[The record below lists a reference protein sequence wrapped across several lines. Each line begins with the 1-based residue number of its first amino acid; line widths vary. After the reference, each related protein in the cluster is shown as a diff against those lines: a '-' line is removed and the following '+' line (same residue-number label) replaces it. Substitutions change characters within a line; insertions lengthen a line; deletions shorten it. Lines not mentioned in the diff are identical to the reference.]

1 MKLLQSKRMKLP
13 LIYLSEKKDLDQIPM
28 GIPYIIAREK
38 DYDKIVRM
46 LEYEILLKSAL
57 ATGLPFKWDLLLR
70 ENGFTDP
77 HFIAEADSNG
87 EISPGEWSTSKDISD
102 IIADSSY
109 VVDIEY
115 IKNLKLLPTWFCEV
129 IEEGIKINILNTILY
144 NPNLYNKKLG
154 LMTGGVD
161 LTTPEKNLI
170 IIDISG
176 SIPTSISN
184 SMLLL
189 SKTMSTSFY
198 ADLLITGSKS
208 TIYNYDTV
216 DSLDI
221 DSIYRENGMDNDQ
234 KVFMGLL
241 KEYKKYDTVIVFGDN
256 HSPLQAWRNEYNKGT
271 KDLNLEEAKN
281 LCKWDVK
288 RVYSF
293 HTTSNDGLAGYG
305 VCFNTTDVV
314 KMKNWVKYLKK

>member
-1 MKLLQSKRMKLP
+1 
-13 LIYLSEKKDLDQIPM
+13 
-28 GIPYIIAREK
+28 
-38 DYDKIVRM
+38 
-46 LEYEILLKSAL
+46 
-57 ATGLPFKWDLLLR
+57 
-70 ENGFTDP
+70 
-77 HFIAEADSNG
+77 
-87 EISPGEWSTSKDISD
+87 
-102 IIADSSY
+102 
-109 VVDIEY
+109 
-115 IKNLKLLPTWFCEV
+115 
-129 IEEGIKINILNTILY
+129 
-144 NPNLYNKKLG
+144 
-154 LMTGGVD
+154 MTGGVD

-176 SIPTSISN
+176 SIPKSISN

-208 TIYNYDTV
+208 TIYSYDTV

-221 DSIYRENGMDNDQ
+221 DFIYKENGIDNDQ

-256 HSPLQAWRNEYNKGT
+256 HSPLQSWRNEYNKKT
-271 KDLNLEEAKN
+271 ENLDLEEAKN

-293 HTTSNDGLAGYG
+293 HTTSNCDLAGYG

-314 KMKNWVKYLKK
+314 NMKNWVKYLKK